1 MKGLPDD
8 VDGLLLQLAE
18 NSRNELN
25 LMRTLADAIRRADEQ
40 MLRDVRSLT
49 AQHEIRREEIFGE
62 LQLLASRLCVI
73 PARARMTTIDQ
84 PPQHQGRVAIEQT
97 PPQAAGDWRR
107 ATQKID
113 DEMEITFGAAGGP
126 RH

>member
-8 VDGLLLQLAE
+8 VDALMLRLAE
-18 NSRNELN
+18 NSRSELN
-25 LMRTLADAIRRADEQ
+25 LMRTLADAVRRADEQ

-62 LQLLASRLCVI
+62 LQTLASRLCVI
-73 PARARMTTIDQ
+73 PARARVATIDQ
-84 PPQHQGRVAIEQT
+84 PEHQPSRVAIEQA
-97 PPQAAGDWRR
+97 PQGAGDWRR
-107 ATQKID
+107 ATQRID
-113 DEMEITFGAAGGP
+113 DEMESTFGGAEGP